1 MYLLPRFAHPCVYVC
16 VCNNFDPSLRFFLP
30 WKNSKLARKFQS
42 SSLRDVMYSR
52 FEGGNG
58 RNRRRTEDNAREGG
72 GGGLSRVVVFRDPDI
87 VLRAMP
93 RAIITCRPL
102 RGIVTNPPYGVV
114 AGRTR
119 NGRRMRVENR
129 CYVTNRN

>member
-1 MYLLPRFAHPCVYVC
+1 MYLLPRFAHPCVCVC
-16 VCNNFDPSLRFFLP
+16 VRVQQLRSLPSIFPSLEKLEIGSKIPILVPSRCYVFSIRR
-30 WKNSKLARKFQS
+30 WKWKKW
-42 SSLRDVMYSR
+42 
-52 FEGGNG
+52 EK
-58 RNRRRTEDNAREGG
+58 DNAREGG